1 MALNF
6 EQFHS
11 SLESWEKSRIR
22 KEQNTE
28 VWWGETSRQKREGS
42 CFEVL
47 GGSCLNSSILEETET
62 DYTLYIDENLL
73 RDLGVPLS
81 WDRVLQ

>member
-6 EQFHS
+6 EQFQS

-28 VWWGETSRQKREGS
+28 VWLGETLREKREGS

-47 GGSCLNSSILEETET
+47 GGSCLNPSILEEMET

-81 WDRVLQ
+81 WERVLQ

>member
-1 MALNF
+1 MG
-6 EQFHS
+6 
-11 SLESWEKSRIR
+11 
-22 KEQNTE
+22 KEQDQEGTE
-28 VWWGETSRQKREGS
+28 HRSVVGETLREKREGS

-81 WDRVLQ
+81 